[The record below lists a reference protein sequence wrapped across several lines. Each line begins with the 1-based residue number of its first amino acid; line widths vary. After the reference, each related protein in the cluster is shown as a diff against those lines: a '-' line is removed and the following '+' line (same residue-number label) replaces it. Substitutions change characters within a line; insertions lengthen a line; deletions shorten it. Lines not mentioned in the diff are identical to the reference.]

1 MYVKG
6 LFCLNQVYDDFDY
19 IQIRNY
25 LENVKLLQFWKYVLD
40 IFIFKIC
47 RERVFVVI
55 IGNDIDVVMKY
66 LDVGVNIVRVN
77 LMFGNGIL
85 LVEYIE
91 IILNQLD
98 DDVVCKRIGWMV
110 SINYIYILNIV
121 YLCKVVYNYY

>member
-1 MYVKG
+1 MYIKG

-25 LENVKLLQFWKYVLD
+25 LENAKLLQFWKYVLD

-55 IGNDIDVVMKY
+55 IGNDIDAVMKY

-110 SINYIYILNIV
+110 GINYIYILNIV

>member
-25 LENVKLLQFWKYVLD
+25 LENAKLLQFWKYVLD

-55 IGNDIDVVMKY
+55 IGNDIDAVMKY

-98 DDVVCKRIGWMV
+98 DDVVCKIIGWMV

>member
-98 DDVVCKRIGWMV
+98 DDVVCKIIGWMV

>member
-25 LENVKLLQFWKYVLD
+25 LENAKLLQFWKYVLD
-40 IFIFKIC
+40 IFSFKLG
-47 RERVFVVI
+47 RKRFFVVI
-55 IGNDIDVVMKY
+55 IGNDIDAVMKY

-98 DDVVCKRIGWMV
+98 DDVVCKIIGWMV

>member
-40 IFIFKIC
+40 IFSFKLG
-47 RERVFVVI
+47 RKRVFVVI

-77 LMFGNGIL
+77 LLFGKGIL
-85 LVEYIE
+85 LVECME
-91 IILNQLD
+91 IILKF
-98 DDVVCKRIGWMV
+98 VVCKMFVWMV
-110 SINYIYILNIV
+110 SLN
-121 YLCKVVYNYY
+121 CMYNY

>member
-1 MYVKG
+1 MYIKG

-25 LENVKLLQFWKYVLD
+25 LGNVKLLQFWKYVLD